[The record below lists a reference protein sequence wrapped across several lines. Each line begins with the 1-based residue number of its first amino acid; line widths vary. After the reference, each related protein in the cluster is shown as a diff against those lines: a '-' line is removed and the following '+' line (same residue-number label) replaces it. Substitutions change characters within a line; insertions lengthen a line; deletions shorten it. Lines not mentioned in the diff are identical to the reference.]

1 MTYWSLLQL
10 NDKAWLWSECFMQ
23 FWKRSLRYIFLHN
36 LWISEKMFSFKH
48 NTGRFTI
55 YDRFTLCSLYNLHS
69 NCTHVITMNKGLKT
83 VPSPSLQHSLVLLTC
98 STSRHFIHQ
107 AGQPFALARSHFPP
121 LHASCLLPFTLP
133 NRVNVK
139 TAEGWDGQEHTS
151 TKPLKTVLGKHWNLI
166 AIPSSVA
173 LIAAPLS

>member
-1 MTYWSLLQL
+1 
-10 NDKAWLWSECFMQ
+10 
-23 FWKRSLRYIFLHN
+23 
-36 LWISEKMFSFKH
+36 
-48 NTGRFTI
+48 
-55 YDRFTLCSLYNLHS
+55 
-69 NCTHVITMNKGLKT
+69 MNKGLKT

-98 STSRHFIHQ
+98 ATSRHFIHQ

-151 TKPLKTVLGKHWNLI
+151 TKPLKTVLGKHGNLI
-166 AIPSSVA
+166 AILSSVT